1 MIQIFSVIFKSQIL
15 FHYFKKRK
23 VGLKM
28 IRKLVQ
34 NYVAG
39 MWHSR
44 NLKTGSLKPGHSI
57 SHLHFIIVVQSLSRV
72 QLFGT
77 PWTAAC
83 QASLSFTVSGVCSNS
98 PKAACCTN
106 KKYPWKTHLKQRLSE
121 PLFTKHAKPRWI
133 HRISPCTDTCLL
145 ISLPSW
151 LLVIFSMSMP
161 AEAGATLLNL
171 AERSW
176 D

>member
-39 MWHSR
+39 MWHRR

-83 QASLSFTVSGVCSNS
+83 QASLFVTIFQSL
-98 PKAACCTN
+98 PKFMPIESVYN
-106 KKYPWKTHLKQRLSE
+106 HLMLCH
-121 PLFTKHAKPRWI
+121 PLF
-133 HRISPCTDTCLL
+133 L
-145 ISLPSW
+145 LPSIFPSIRVFSNELVFTLGGQSIGASASV
-151 LLVIFSMSMP
+151 LLMNIQ
-161 AEAGATLLNL
+161 
-171 AERSW
+171 